1 MSGATEGCAPR
12 PRTKG
17 PKVGEARGG
26 GSRLPERPCLSLCL
40 AANPSS
46 RLLRAGSR
54 EDLVQ
59 ESQAHLHI
67 KVQLL
72 DCGQVDLEV
81 GGRSP
86 SLEIAAPWG

>member
-1 MSGATEGCAPR
+1 MSGATEGCAPH
-12 PRTKG
+12 PRE

-26 GSRLPERPCLSLCL
+26 GSRLPECPCLSLCL

-81 GGRSP
+81 GGQSP
-86 SLEIAAPWG
+86 SLEIAAPGG